1 VARDYLRQLSA
12 RLGRARVQV
21 IAEAFRP
28 APGGGFRSATAAEFL
43 PQLEAYQ
50 DWSIFAF
57 DGPHYLSTEL
67 VQDLVAAGVGP
78 H

>member
-1 VARDYLRQLSA
+1 MAAALCQA
-12 RLGRARVQV
+12 AGRGVQV
-21 IAEAFRP
+21 NVTVDGF
-28 APGGGFRSATAAEFL
+28 GGRNFAAEFL

>member
-1 VARDYLRQLSA
+1 M
-12 RLGRARVQV
+12 QV